1 MALALCLAPIAA
13 RAETPPTSTATS
25 PPSVASGAGTSP
37 VDDNTQASP
46 TPSFFDV
53 NKYRAD
59 PGNPGAIRVPGTNIA
74 LYIGGFAQLDVM
86 SDVNVI
92 GNQDQF
98 LVSSIP
104 VGPSTGNTGFQLS
117 ARQSRVFLET
127 DAPWSVAPLMAY
139 VEVDFFDPQ
148 NQSVFHIRHAFGA
161 IGRPG
166 GLRLIGGYTWTSF
179 MDATIIPNQLDFAGP
194 VGIAN
199 LQQAQARLIV
209 PLNHTYNANG
219 LPIGLYGQLSIE
231 APGPQITLPMNTQ
244 GTGYSRWP
252 DLIATLRWDH
262 GHGHLHLTGVFRQIG
277 NLNAAGDGTSEVGY
291 GGNFTGRVAG
301 FWGKDQFLWSV
312 GGGRAVARYFAGS
325 NGLNM
330 DAFLQADGQLS
341 LPSLVAGMGSYTHT
355 LWGDRLGLTGIY
367 SFLHF
372 FNLQAGTDATFR
384 RSQYVGGV
392 LQYFPNKRFMT
403 GFEYLFGQRE
413 NRNGDTGSDNRL
425 QVSTMVKF

>member
-1 MALALCLAPIAA
+1 MSGWRKTLMALALCLAPTAA
-13 RAETPPTSTATS
+13 RAETPPTSTAASS
-25 PPSVASGAGTSP
+25 PSIASGDGTSAA
-37 VDDNTQASP
+37 DDSAQASP

-92 GNQDQF
+92 AAQDQF
-98 LVSSIP
+98 VVSSIP
-104 VGPSTGNTGFQLS
+104 VAPSTGNTGFQLS

-139 VEVDFFDPQ
+139 VELDFFDPQ
-148 NQSVFHIRHAFGA
+148 NQNVFHIRHAFGA

-166 GLRLIGGYTWTSF
+166 GLRLIGGHTWSSF
-179 MDATIIPNQLDFAGP
+179 MDATIIPNQLDYAGP

-199 LQQAQARLIV
+199 VQQGQLRLIV
-209 PLNHTYNANG
+209 P

-231 APGPQITLPMNTQ
+231 APAPQITLPMNTQ

-277 NLNAAGDGTSEVGY
+277 NLNAMGDGTSKVGY
-291 GGNFTGRVAG
+291 GGNFTGRLAG

-312 GGGRAVARYFAGS
+312 GAGRAVAHYFAGS
-325 NGLNM
+325 NGLNQ

-341 LPSLVAGMGSYTHT
+341 LPSLVAAMASYTHT

-367 SFLHF
+367 SVLHF
-372 FNLQAGTDATFR
+372 FNLQAGTDTTFR